1 MFENAYPKIVDRAV
15 KTPVAS
21 LVRDGGAAMR
31 RKLTQRGRDRR
42 QQLMDRAATLFAERG
57 YHPTAVADIVESLG
71 VGKGVFYWY
80 FSSKEELLVEIL
92 RSSHQDLRRRQ
103 QAAIGEEPDPILR
116 IELGTRASM
125 EWFREH
131 RHFFTLFQFAATEER
146 FAPVLRGNEQVAIA
160 DTVRHIKDAIV
171 DGRIADQDPEV
182 LAQAVVGVVEQLTR
196 AYFFERDEPVDRV
209 ADAAVSFCLR
219 GLTG

>member
-1 MFENAYPKIVDRAV
+1 
-15 KTPVAS
+15 
-21 LVRDGGAAMR
+21 MR

-42 QQLMDRAATLFAERG
+42 RQLMTCAASLFAERG
-57 YHPTAVADIVESLG
+57 YHPTSVADIVQSLG

-80 FSSKEELLVEIL
+80 FSSKEELLAEIL
-92 RSSHQDLRRRQ
+92 REGHQDLRRRQ
-103 QAAIGEEPDPILR
+103 QAAIGDEPDPIVR
-116 IELGTRASM
+116 IERGVRASM
-125 EWFREH
+125 EWFRDH

-146 FAPVLRGNEQVAIA
+146 FAPVLRRNEEVAIA

-171 DGRIADQDPEV
+171 DGRIGDQDPEV

-196 AYFFERDEPVDRV
+196 AYFFQRDEPVDRI
-209 ADAAVSFCLR
+209 ADAAVSFCLH

>member
-1 MFENAYPKIVDRAV
+1 
-15 KTPVAS
+15 
-21 LVRDGGAAMR
+21 MR
-31 RKLTQRGRDRR
+31 RKLTQRGRERRR
-42 QQLMDRAATLFAERG
+42 QLMTCAASLFAERG
-57 YHPTAVADIVESLG
+57 YHPTSVADIVQTLG

-80 FSSKEELLVEIL
+80 FSSKEELLAEIL
-92 RSSHQDLRRRQ
+92 REGHQDLRRRQ
-103 QAAIGEEPDPILR
+103 QAAIGDEPDPIVR
-116 IELGTRASM
+116 IERGMRASM
-125 EWFREH
+125 TWFREH

-146 FAPVLRGNEQVAIA
+146 FAPVLHRNEEIAIA

-196 AYFFERDEPVDRV
+196 AYFFQRDEPVDRI
-209 ADAAVSFCLR
+209 ADAAVSFCLH